1 MYQLL
6 RRHNLIFFVFL
17 VFFLPGLLALIIS
30 LCGQGVIFKW
40 MLPNYR
46 LHGITKDTQTPSF
59 DLNHVKSHE
68 MQKYLDNSLTKQLPL
83 RSLFIRLNNQIH
95 FIFKK
100 SYAADGVVIG
110 KLNQLFE
117 MSYIKPYCLES
128 KDSKKIADWANKLK
142 KISDFFEKRG
152 KTFIYVITPSKAEYM
167 PENIPKRFHCMNNGI
182 SPENREIEQ
191 LLKEKKVRYI
201 NGSDLMVNAMHQY
214 NFPMFPKG
222 GIHWN
227 TLGATIEANAII
239 DAINEDNKF
248 HLNQIQFSYSPS
260 YNPEGQDHDLHAV
273 LNLIIKDSRYL
284 VPAVSYKKVKEANKT
299 IYLACI
305 GGSFLEKLNK
315 IFMENKT
322 FSKISYYR
330 YFKLYRTEMEFG
342 KKPIQY
348 EINSS
353 APDLTSILAADVILL
368 EENSSIIVSA
378 HGELFFD
385 VLFQQINLL
394 V

>member
-17 VFFLPGLLALIIS
+17 VFFLPGLFALIIS
-30 LCGQGVIFKW
+30 LWGQGVIFKW
-40 MLPNYR
+40 MLPNYK
-46 LHGITKDTQTPSF
+46 LHGVTKEAQSPAF
-59 DLNHVKSHE
+59 DLKHVNSHE
-68 MQKYLDNSLTKQLPL
+68 VQKYLENSLTKQLPL

-110 KLNQLFE
+110 RSNQLFE
-117 MSYIKPYCLES
+117 MSYIKPYCLDL
-128 KDSKKIADWANKLK
+128 KDSKKIVDWADKLK
-142 KISDFFEKRG
+142 SISDFFEKRG
-152 KTFIYVITPSKAEYM
+152 KTFIYIITPSKAEYM
-167 PENIPKRFHCMNNGI
+167 PENIPNRFHCMNNSI

-191 LLKEKKVRYI
+191 LLKGKRVRYI
-201 NGSDLMVNAMHQY
+201 NGSDLMVKAKHQY

-227 TLGATIEANAII
+227 ALGATIEANAII

-248 HLNQIQFSYSPS
+248 HFAKIKFNYLPS

-284 VPAVSYKKVKEANKT
+284 VPVVSYKKTKAANKK
-299 IYLACI
+299 ISLACV

-322 FSKISYYR
+322 FSQISYYR
-330 YFKLYRTEMEFG
+330 YFKLYRAEMEFG

-348 EINSS
+348 EMDSS
-353 APDLTSILAADVILL
+353 TPDLTSILAADVILL
-368 EENSSIIVSA
+368 EENSSIIASA
-378 HGELFFD
+378 HGQLFYD
-385 VLFQQINLL
+385 VLFHTQLKS
-394 V
+394 